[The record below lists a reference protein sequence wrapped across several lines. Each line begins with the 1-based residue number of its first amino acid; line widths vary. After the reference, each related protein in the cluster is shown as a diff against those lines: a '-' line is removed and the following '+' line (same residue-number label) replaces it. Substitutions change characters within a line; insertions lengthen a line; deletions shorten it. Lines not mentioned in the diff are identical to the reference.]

1 MLFCR
6 YPCVRYTCVQT
17 FKDGELYTTEKSTTE
32 RLFDVV
38 PTLDSTTER
47 SKQLSQADI
56 DRIVHFVK
64 VNLTNE
70 NVHLLR

>member
-1 MLFCR
+1 L
-6 YPCVRYTCVQT
+6 
-17 FKDGELYTTEKSTTE
+17 KDEEISTREKPTTE

-38 PTLDSTTER
+38 SIDSTTKR

-64 VNLTNE
+64 VNLSNE
-70 NVHLLR
+70 NVHLSR